1 MKTWIVLIVLLTA
14 TVATAVA
21 LVIARHDARQLFIQL
36 EAAAQDHDE
45 QRVEWSRLQLEL
57 AFLGESSR
65 IETQARESLDMRQPR
80 DVGLLVRN
88 DG

>member
-57 AFLGESSR
+57 AFLGDSSR